1 MAVFQDVLINFLQV
15 KQGYAWHY
23 KYYEK
28 DQTPLDRM
36 LYSSA
41 EIEAREKSRGLWST
55 PANAHNIAP
64 SHWVI
69 QSQSATRQV
78 NSFPALMSAPLIGR
92 HCQAPVSNG
101 CYFRLSLVWVTLL
114 FGLVH
119 ITIKGPQCAGSR
131 S

>member
-15 KQGYAWHY
+15 KQGYSCHY
-23 KYYEK
+23 NYYEK

-41 EIEAREKSRGLWST
+41 EIEAREKFRGLWST

-69 QSQSATRQV
+69 QSKSATRQV
-78 NSFPALMSAPLIGR
+78 NSFPALMSVVCRKQKLIR
-92 HCQAPVSNG
+92 E
-101 CYFRLSLVWVTLL
+101 F
-114 FGLVH
+114 
-119 ITIKGPQCAGSR
+119 
-131 S
+131 